1 MFSDADF
8 AGDKELQRSTS
19 GVFLALYGPHSF
31 FPLSAQSKKQTAT
44 SHSTVEAEI
53 IAADHAIR
61 TAGLPA
67 LPVWETILDRSLS
80 LDVYQDNQATARIMS
95 SGRAPTLRHIKRT
108 HQVSVAWL
116 HERVTSPDV
125 VLHDCVSEVMA
136 ADIFT
141 KHFISK
147 DKWEQVC
154 GLIGVVTGKHVLSL
168 QQHAKRSPTAC
179 PAVSV
184 DRVMAA
190 PASQLPWSAR
200 AAYFVNEAYAPRPRP
215 TATLGHRPN
224 ELSAP
229 AEARGRMPGSSGDFS
244 GPPPQPQPQPL
255 LRPRNALTYA
265 RKR

>member
-1 MFSDADF
+1 
-8 AGDKELQRSTS
+8 
-19 GVFLALYGPHSF
+19 
-31 FPLSAQSKKQTAT
+31 
-44 SHSTVEAEI
+44 
-53 IAADHAIR
+53 
-61 TAGLPA
+61 
-67 LPVWETILDRSLS
+67 
-80 LDVYQDNQATARIMS
+80 MS
-95 SGRAPTLRHIKRT
+95 SGRALTLRHIKRT

-141 KHFISK
+141 KHFINK

-168 QQHAKRSPTAC
+168 QQHTKRSPTAC

-215 TATLGHRPN
+215 TANLGHEPN
-224 ELSAP
+224 ELTAP
-229 AEARGRMPGSSGDFS
+229 AGAHGQAPGSSRDA
-244 GPPPQPQPQPL
+244 PMARPL
-255 LRPRNALTYA
+255 LRPKGALKYAASRYDHTWENAAPSAKEET
-265 RKR
+265 